1 MSEISRILF
10 YFIDDNVNETRL
22 SVFSFVCRGVTT
34 NNTCSDGFILYTVYI
49 TCIMKIIVISHNRQV
64 KYIVLSIKS
73 LNTWSPLSINFM
85 QCIPLIYSDVNFLKF
100 TMSIN
105 KYIFN
110 KQALLVLVSKREEL
124 IGCSILYQSFR
135 LIQTFFFPMYMY
147 CQSISLLSTYF
158 VFLFEVV
165 YLHKISTLICFYQR
179 GCQHCSLSLFT
190 INQPLTQKILS
201 VSTVNFTEYS
211 LLEA

>member
-1 MSEISRILF
+1 MVYYLFIINMKDTYINVLHQMSMLLFKWFSPIQHRWTTRLHRGHLQHIPAKSIKECVRFYNAVLNIMSEISRILF

-85 QCIPLIYSDVNFLKF
+85 
-100 TMSIN
+100 
-105 KYIFN
+105 
-110 KQALLVLVSKREEL
+110 
-124 IGCSILYQSFR
+124 
-135 LIQTFFFPMYMY
+135 
-147 CQSISLLSTYF
+147 
-158 VFLFEVV
+158 
-165 YLHKISTLICFYQR
+165 
-179 GCQHCSLSLFT
+179 
-190 INQPLTQKILS
+190 
-201 VSTVNFTEYS
+201 
-211 LLEA
+211 